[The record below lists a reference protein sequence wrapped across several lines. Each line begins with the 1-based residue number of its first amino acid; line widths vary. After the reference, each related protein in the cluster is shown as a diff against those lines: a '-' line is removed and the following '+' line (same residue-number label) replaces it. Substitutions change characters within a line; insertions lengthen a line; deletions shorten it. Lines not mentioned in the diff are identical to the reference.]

1 MKMIPILLGFFVI
14 AGLGFLTN
22 ALTRKPVYR
31 SIHLP
36 EVALLLGAAQLL
48 LHAPLPYTDVLL
60 GALRQ
65 WQDPTILTLAASLI
79 IFHGG
84 TEIRPS
90 TFLKLRKVILN
101 LATLGVLVSAASFTL
116 LFMLLTHVTFETA
129 WLIGALFCATDP
141 AVLITILDRFPIRDE
156 IQETLIAESA
166 LNDPMSAMLVSISIA
181 FAALQT
187 GTRQTAFTL
196 PAIIHPLLVTL
207 YSELLS
213 ILIGVAVGLLSRR
226 IRKRFFGSSTTKLL
240 STFFLAWGLC
250 ELTGASPFLAAFLA
264 GVLLHREGEEETP
277 DHVSRGMNIALTL
290 TRSTVFVGLG
300 LALVFPHRLTLY
312 IEGVSAAFILVAFAR
327 PLSVLSVY
335 LLTKKHTPL
344 SGRDYAFLAVNRQT
358 GVVPALL
365 VLLLKPLHLA
375 SISLIEFSIVAA
387 ILITSALEA
396 PFFPVLARRFGV
408 TTRDAPK

>member
-1 MKMIPILLGFFVI
+1 MTIILALLGFLVI
-14 AGLGFLTN
+14 ACLGFITN
-22 ALTRKPVYR
+22 LLTRKPVYR
-31 SIHLP
+31 GVHLP
-36 EVALLLGAAQLL
+36 EVALLIGAAQLL
-48 LHAPLPYTDVLL
+48 LHTPLPYAGVLL
-60 GALRQ
+60 SSLKL

-90 TFLKLRKVILN
+90 TFLKLKKVILN

-116 LFMLLTHVTFETA
+116 IFLLVTHVSFETA

-156 IQETLIAESA
+156 MQETLIAESA
-166 LNDPMSAMLVSISIA
+166 LNDPMSAILVSISIA

-187 GTRQTAFTL
+187 GARHTAITAS
-196 PAIIHPLLVTL
+196 AIMHPLLITL
-207 YSELLS
+207 YSEMLS
-213 ILIGVAVGLLSRR
+213 ILIGVTVGLLSRR
-226 IRKRFFGSSTTKLL
+226 IRQRVFHSSTTKLL
-240 STFFLAWGLC
+240 VTFFLTWGLC

-264 GVLLHREGEEETP
+264 GVLQHREGEEETP
-277 DHVSRGMNIALTL
+277 DHVSRGMNITLTL
-290 TRSTVFVGLG
+290 TRSVVFVGLG
-300 LALVFPHRLTLY
+300 LALVFPHQTVLY

-335 LLTKKHTPL
+335 LLTKKHAPL

-375 SISLIEFSIVAA
+375 SISLIEFSIVSA
-387 ILITSALEA
+387 ILVTSALA
-396 PFFPVLARRFGV
+396 TPFFPVLARRFGV
-408 TTRDAPK
+408 AIRDAH